1 MATLAATTRYHK
13 LFTVTIYHT
22 IIINIIM
29 VVLSKSFF
37 SNRWYQIDEE
47 WAAELIGLR
56 MKVRGSFWNG
66 CTEEE
71 KGTIYGGV
79 IKAYNHDKRR
89 WLNRFK
95 N

>member
-56 MKVRGSFWNG
+56 MKVRGSFG
-66 CTEEE
+66 TDVRRKKRGPFTEVLS
-71 KGTIYGGV
+71 KHIIM
-79 IKAYNHDKRR
+79 IKEDG
-89 WLNRFK
+89 
-95 N
+95 